1 MSDVYKL
8 TQKSVWTNNI
18 GRHTTWYLLDEHKM
32 GYYIEWTVQRG
43 WGLSRLDSECMAFR
57 YDGKKGCVTSWS
69 ECATVCGL
77 EPQEAF
83 ETICE
88 QLGIKVRYL

>member
-1 MSDVYKL
+1 
-8 TQKSVWTNNI
+8 
-18 GRHTTWYLLDEHKM
+18 
-32 GYYIEWTVQRG
+32 
-43 WGLSRLDSECMAFR
+43 MAFR
-57 YDGKKGCVTSWS
+57 YNGKKGCVTSWS

-88 QLGIKVRYL
+88 RLGIKGEIPLAGKAGTIVSLNRKGTKQMNITKRRVAFVAALVYPSWLS